1 MFSRKYVN
9 PDGEMYTFASS
20 DNTAGVEEGGTGPI
34 VSVRRRGLV
43 GGGWVGGGSRDE
55 DGSSGIR
62 RINQYEGSKIRRIDQ
77 RRKKSENNEEKN
89 REESKAELGF
99 GPYADWAHGEVSTR
113 NPRYAEFLMEEG
125 KRDNTKMKFTQ
136 W

>member
-34 VSVRRRGLV
+34 VSVRRRG
-43 GGGWVGGGSRDE
+43 SKDE

-62 RINQYEGSKIRRIDQ
+62 RTKHYEGRKISRIDQ
-77 RRKKSENNEEKN
+77 RRKKSEK
-89 REESKAELGF
+89 K
-99 GPYADWAHGEVSTR
+99 
-113 NPRYAEFLMEEG
+113 
-125 KRDNTKMKFTQ
+125 KRFATNLR
-136 W
+136 WN